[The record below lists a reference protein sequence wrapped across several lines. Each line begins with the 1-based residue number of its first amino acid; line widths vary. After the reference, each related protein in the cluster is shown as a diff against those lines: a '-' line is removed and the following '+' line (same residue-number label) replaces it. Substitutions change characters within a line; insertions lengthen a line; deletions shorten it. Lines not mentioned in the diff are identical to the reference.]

1 MTTNPNKPTTGKCL
15 FETCKI
21 LSITLTG
28 WRSCIYEPP
37 PRTRQA
43 PSRFQARQNCLG
55 FPLRLGKWTRLE
67 MLGEAAIRLIANRL
81 RSWKTCTAV
90 VSEMV
95 WAFWAREGRLFWLS
109 STLRT
114 RRWNRIPER
123 LLGVVIR
130 RRGLGRSPIVL
141 GP

>member
-21 LSITLTG
+21 LSITSTG

-67 MLGEAAIRLIANRL
+67 LFEEAAIGLLANSL
-81 RSWKTCTAV
+81 RSGKTCTAV
-90 VSEMV
+90 VSELV
-95 WAFWAREGRLFWLS
+95 WAFCLGEGRLFGLS
-109 STLRT
+109 STLRSL
-114 RRWNRIPER
+114 R
-123 LLGVVIR
+123 
-130 RRGLGRSPIVL
+130 
-141 GP
+141 